1 MGALNLE
8 ILAYEDTP
16 LGILCLR
23 RRKLLSKPGDVVTEV
38 ILNDEFLMSS
48 YYTDSERVLASQAL
62 EMVEGRDLQVLIGG
76 LGLGYTAAEVLASNR
91 VGHVEVVEFLPQVI
105 DWLSQGLIPLANSL
119 SDDSRL
125 SVSQGDVYKH
135 LMEPPQKQYDVILID
150 VDHSPDGNLDGA
162 NGLFYS
168 EDGLKGTRKHL
179 TKNSVLG
186 VWSYAQSSPF
196 TDALRKVFGEVLVKP
211 VTHTNE
217 LLNDKSLTDWLFF
230 SRT

>member
-1 MGALNLE
+1 MGASNLE

-23 RRKLLSKPGDVVTEV
+23 RRKLLSKPRDVVTEM

-62 EMVEGRDLQVLIGG
+62 EMVEGRDLQVLVGG

-91 VGHVEVVEFLPQVI
+91 VGHVEVVELLPQVI

-125 SVSQGDVYKH
+125 SVSQGDVYKR
-135 LMEPPQKQYDVILID
+135 LMESPQKQYDVILID
-150 VDHSPDGNLDGA
+150 VDHSPDENLDGA

-168 EDGLKGTRKHL
+168 EDGLKDARKHL

-196 TDALRKVFGEVLVKP
+196 TDAFRKVFGEVLVKP

-217 LLNDKSLTDWLFF
+217 LLNNKSLTDWLFF
-230 SRT
+230 ARA

>member
-1 MGALNLE
+1 MAESNLE

-23 RRKLLSKPGDVVTEV
+23 RRKLLSKPGAVVTEV

-62 EMVEGRDLQVLIGG
+62 EMVEGHNLQVLVGG
-76 LGLGYTAAEVLASNR
+76 LGLGYTAAEVLASKR
-91 VGHVEVVEFLPQVI
+91 VGHVDVVEFLPPVI
-105 DWLSQGLIPLANSL
+105 DWLSQGLIPLADSL
-119 SDDSRL
+119 KRDPRL
-125 SVSQGDVYKH
+125 SVSQGDVYKR
-135 LMEPPQKQYDVILID
+135 LMEEPQKQYDVILID
-150 VDHSPDGNLDGA
+150 VDHSPDENLDGA

-168 EDGLKGTRKHL
+168 EDGLKAARKHL

-186 VWSYAQSSPF
+186 VWSYAESSSF
-196 TDALRKVFGEVLVKP
+196 TDALGKVFGEVLVKP

-217 LLNDKSLTDWLFF
+217 LLDDKPLTDWLFF
-230 SRT
+230 SRA

>member
-62 EMVEGRDLQVLIGG
+62 EMVEGRDLQVLVGG

-119 SDDSRL
+119 NADSRL

-150 VDHSPDGNLDGA
+150 ADHSPDENLDGA

-168 EDGLKGTRKHL
+168 EDGLKGARKHL

>member
-1 MGALNLE
+1 MGASNLE

-48 YYTDSERVLASQAL
+48 YYTDSERVLASKAL
-62 EMVEGRDLQVLIGG
+62 EMVEGRDLQVLVGG

-105 DWLSQGLIPLANSL
+105 DWLSQGLIPLANFL
-119 SDDSRL
+119 NDDSRL
-125 SVSQGDVYKH
+125 SVSQGDVYRR
-135 LMEPPQKQYDVILID
+135 LSDPPQKQYDVILID
-150 VDHSPDGNLDGA
+150 VDHSPDENLDGA
-162 NGLFYS
+162 NRLFHS
-168 EDGLKGTRKHL
+168 EDGLKSARKHL
-179 TKNSVLG
+179 TENSVLG

-196 TDALRKVFGEVLVKP
+196 SDALRKVFGKVLVKP
-211 VTHTNE
+211 VTHTNK
-217 LLNDKSLTDWLFF
+217 LLNNESITDWLFF
-230 SRT
+230 SRA